1 MSSVLGKVSPHSWI
15 HRLLFPSFMS
25 FRLQLTT
32 IDFLHALSCVLLF
45 VWKTSILLSHLVRKM
60 AVSGGGDWWQW
71 FYIYTCMDHGYAGS
85 CCMIWIIKKSMRVCG
100 LCNLVWKN
108 TVLQPYSN
116 RFIVLSTCYGD
127 IWTYFLLSLVLGDNT
142 IRKEGSTEHIC
153 LYILG

>member
-1 MSSVLGKVSPHSWI
+1 MGRINKTRDMSSVLGKVSPHSWI

-71 FYIYTCMDHGYAGS
+71 FYIYTSMEHGYAGS
-85 CCMIWIIKKSMRVCG
+85 ICMIRMIKKILIITQKRMVFPRNSVVYVSLLGKIQFCSPIP
-100 LCNLVWKN
+100 LDLQYLLLVK
-108 TVLQPYSN
+108 V
-116 RFIVLSTCYGD
+116 IYGHV
-127 IWTYFLLSLVLGDNT
+127 SL
-142 IRKEGSTEHIC
+142 
-153 LYILG
+153 